1 MGKKKIEVPEATFV
15 MLIGIPGSGKSHL
28 ADIISSAL
36 GYSVHSSDAIRKELF
51 GDENCQNSNVLVF
64 KEMRERTLTD
74 LKDRKSCIY
83 DATNIKAKERK
94 KIVNVVNDV
103 QKIRKI
109 AIICATKYEDCLS
122 HNENRKRTIPE
133 DVIEKMYKNFE
144 CPSYAEGWDRI
155 LISYNNTILFGHTE
169 HTFFDEQPSQ
179 LSMKY
184 CQDGYSEQDLEN
196 YIAELSKIPHDTPEH
211 SETIGDHLT
220 LAQKIFL
227 ESTLI
232 GEYRGALSAREYDI
246 VSMAL
251 LLHDIAKGKCK
262 EWNEEKQTY
271 VFYNH
276 QNISAYESLFYTKAQ
291 GYCVEDIIE
300 IATLIQYHMEQFT
313 RNEFGIAHLK
323 EWFGKHRTRLLE
335 MVFECD
341 KRAALP
347 VREATE

>member
-28 ADIISSAL
+28 VDIISSAL

-94 KIVNVVNDV
+94 KIVNVVSDV

-169 HTFFDEQPSQ
+169 QTFFDEQPSQ

-227 ESTLI
+227 ESTLV

-313 RNEFGIAHLK
+313 RNESRNCS
-323 EWFGKHRTRLLE
+323 RTI
-335 MVFECD
+335 
-341 KRAALP
+341 P
-347 VREATE
+347 